1 MGYSYG
7 FADNAVYGAEDMNKL
22 TSRLVTG
29 GIADPFVDDLPYN
42 MTKVNDVVKL
52 VYTAGVVP
60 DSVNTCKVTKVENKE
75 GEVKISSGLAF
86 FDDGSTIEVDAAG
99 APLTYQPGV
108 KNYVYFKPDLQAS
121 NRNYPVCSAEAP
133 GAGCVLLAEISAD
146 GELTD
151 KRTYAKGKVPGY
163 ASNANMPLVIN
174 QRFILPR
181 SESYPYTFT
190 TTFDIDL
197 GVNNYSYVTVMT
209 YIEDDNLSVGLY
221 DMTTDTYRS
230 ASRREP
236 TTKYIDIEMWSY
248 YQHIRLTFSRAGN
261 ILTGTLSGSD
271 TSGNTDKQMVTQPL
285 IIIS

>member
-60 DSVNTCKVTKVENKE
+60 DSVNTCKVTKTGN
-75 GEVKISSGLAF
+75 GTVKILPGLAF
-86 FDDGSTIEVDAAG
+86 FDDGSTIEVDADG

-163 ASNANMPLVIN
+163 ASNANMTMVID
-174 QRFILPR
+174 Q
-181 SESYPYTFT
+181 TFT
-190 TTFDIDL
+190 LDQVDGKNSYKCTFEVD
-197 GVNNYSYVTVMT
+197 
-209 YIEDDNLSVGLY
+209 
-221 DMTTDTYRS
+221 
-230 ASRREP
+230 
-236 TTKYIDIEMWSY
+236 
-248 YQHIRLTFSRAGN
+248 
-261 ILTGTLSGSD
+261 
-271 TSGNTDKQMVTQPL
+271 
-285 IIIS
+285 

>member
-29 GIADPFVDDLPYN
+29 GIANPFVDDLPYN

-60 DSVNTCKVTKVENKE
+60 DSVNTCKVTKTGN
-75 GEVKISSGLAF
+75 GTVKISSGLAF
-86 FDDGSTIEVDAAG
+86 FDDGSTIEVDADG

-163 ASNANMPLVIN
+163 ASNANMTMVID
-174 QRFILPR
+174 Q
-181 SESYPYTFT
+181 TFT
-190 TTFDIDL
+190 LDQVDGKNSYKCTFEVDL
-197 GVNNYSYVTVMT
+197 GTNNFSYITVKNQPDSR
-209 YIEDDNLSVGLY
+209 YIYIGLY
-221 DMTTDTYRS
+221 DMVTGAYFAGYGSPVITNRIPLEVSS
-230 ASRREP
+230 ATAKTIS
-236 TTKYIDIEMWSY
+236 
-248 YQHIRLTFSRAGN
+248 LTFARSGN
-261 ILTGTLSGSD
+261 ILTGTIGGS
-271 TSGNTDKQMVTQPL
+271 TSTSNWPDYLTTHPL

>member
-60 DSVNTCKVTKVENKE
+60 DSVNTCKVTKTGN
-75 GEVKISSGLAF
+75 GTVKISSGLAF

-163 ASNANMPLVIN
+163 ASNANMTMVID
-174 QRFILPR
+174 Q
-181 SESYPYTFT
+181 TFT
-190 TTFDIDL
+190 LYQEDGGRTYDGSFSVDMGT
-197 GVNNYSYVTVMT
+197 NNYSYVTVKT
-209 YIEDDNLSVGLY
+209 QSGSYISIGVY
-221 DMTTDTYRS
+221 DMTTDSYWS
-230 ASRREP
+230 ASSDGRAFTNFINVSP
-236 TTKYIDIEMWSY
+236 NSGTAYWATLK
-248 YQHIRLTFSRAGN
+248 FSR
-261 ILTGTLSGSD
+261 SGSNLICNLGGSV
-271 TSGNTDKQMVTQPL
+271 TTGNWPSSWTVHPL